1 MESTCSNQ
9 EKTVVL
15 LKPDAHEYRVI
26 EEIIDIIR
34 NHEMHIEKRYRFAR
48 GSIPGNLLEDHYG
61 NLPQNHRDNAVAS
74 MLSGEIT
81 ALLCS
86 GVNVVGRMRALGGTS
101 FDPAKCEEGTI
112 RKIFS
117 RDTIESSIKEER
129 SVRNIIH
136 TSDSVESALR
146 EKEIWFDGKYQL
158 NYIDESP
165 GE

>member
-1 MESTCSNQ
+1 MESTCTDI

-34 NHEMHIEKRYRFAR
+34 THEMQIEKRYRFTF
-48 GSIPGNLLEDHYG
+48 GSIPKKLFEDHYCD
-61 NLPQNHRDNAVAS
+61 LPQNHRDNAVAS

-86 GVNVVGRMRALGGTS
+86 GVNAVRRMRSLGGTS

-112 RKIFS
+112 RKLFS
-117 RDTIESSIKEER
+117 RDTLEASVKEGR
-129 SVRNIIH
+129 AVYNIIH

-165 GE
+165 MK

>member
-26 EEIIDIIR
+26 EEVIEMIQ
-34 NHEMHIEKRYRFAR
+34 NHEMRIEKRYRFAQ
-48 GSIPGNLLEDHYG
+48 GSIPGKLLEDHYS
-61 NLPQNHRDNAVAS
+61 NLPENHRNNAVAS

-81 ALLCS
+81 ALLCA

-112 RKIFS
+112 RKNFS
-117 RDTIESSIKEER
+117 RDSVEASIREGR

-158 NYIDESP
+158 NYSDESLMK
-165 GE
+165 